1 MLSVADVTV
10 PETSDLS
17 IEDGSVGR
25 SSAPQLQPFQLADL
39 TVASQTTPTEPTELL
54 HEVEL
59 DLRIEL
65 GRTRMR
71 LEDVLQL
78 RAGSVVVL
86 DNAADDPV
94 DIYVNDRLIGR
105 GEVLVMND
113 CFCVRITE
121 LTGV

>member
-1 MLSVADVTV
+1 MADVTM

-17 IEDGSVGR
+17 IEDGSLD
-25 SSAPQLQPFQLADL
+25 SSAEPQLQPFQLVDL
-39 TVASQTTPTEPTELL
+39 TAASQTVPAAPTEVL

-78 RAGSVVVL
+78 RGGSVVVL

-94 DIYVNDRLIGR
+94 DIFVNDRLIGR